1 MRPQP
6 TDSTL
11 QPTRICVNVVFNKA
25 IPEAVKNQVV
35 RAVLVNLS
43 KEEPRLGQMLEGTTG
58 RITPELDINTMTGQ
72 EGLDEDFNEIAARG
86 VVRPWMDGKIEE
98 TDASYYSLFA
108 NPSSFQASGPGGQK
122 LDVKFVIT
130 VLVFG
135 ASTEVSPSVTTQ
147 AAVKP
152 QEFVPPPPPPTRQLP
167 VEPSMSA
174 TRSLANIFFAPAR
187 VFDSFRDVT
196 TFTPAAVRFLIA
208 AAIIIVAV
216 VSYNALYLQHIGSER
231 IARASIEASPRL
243 AKLPSE
249 QKERVLQMQENPT
262 FKAFTLAM
270 GFGRLLLFLLASL
283 PLGALI
289 YWLGA
294 MLFKSKMKY
303 MQALLV
309 WTYAAFA
316 PTVLWVLANTLVLL
330 IRPPTTNI
338 GIATGANGVVHANLG
353 ALFDVTTL
361 PIPVYVVALSALDLF
376 EFCGLALAVFGLR
389 KVARIPWIGS
399 FGIVIFVWLIGV
411 VWRISTAGLAGAL
424 MK

>member
-25 IPEAVKNQVV
+25 IPEAAKNQFV
-35 RAVLVNLS
+35 RAILVNLS
-43 KEEPRLGQMLEGTTG
+43 KAEPRLGRMLEATTG

-72 EGLDEDFNEIAARG
+72 EGLDDDFNELAARG
-86 VVRPWMDGKIEE
+86 VVRPWMDGKIEG

-108 NPSSFQASGPGGQK
+108 NPSSFQASGPGGQQ

-152 QEFVPPPPPPTRQLP
+152 QGFAPPPPPTLQLP

-174 TRSLANIFFAPAR
+174 TRSLTNIFFAPAR
-187 VFDSFRDVT
+187 VFDSFRDMT
-196 TFTPAAVRFLIA
+196 TFTPAAVRFLVA
-208 AAIIIVAV
+208 AAIIVVAMV
-216 VSYNALYLQHIGSER
+216 AYNVIYLARIGPR
-231 IARASIEASPRL
+231 NIARASIEAYPKLAVLPAERKEQILQVQESPALIATTR
-243 AKLPSE
+243 AI
-249 QKERVLQMQENPT
+249 
-262 FKAFTLAM
+262 
-270 GFGRLLLFLLASL
+270 GFGKLIIFTLASL

-289 YWLGA
+289 YWLGS
-294 MLFKSKMKY
+294 MLFKAKIQY
-303 MQALLV
+303 LQALLV
-309 WTYAAFA
+309 WTYSTLS
-316 PTVLWVLANTLVLL
+316 PTVVWAFANTLALF
-330 IRPPTTNI
+330 IRPPTTNLAI
-338 GIATGANGVVHANLG
+338 VNGANGVIHANLG
-353 ALFDVTTL
+353 ALFNVTML

-376 EFCGLALAVFGLR
+376 EFYGLVLAMCGLR

-411 VWRISTAGLAGAL
+411 VWRIATAGVLGAL

>member
-1 MRPQP
+1 VRPQL
-6 TDSTL
+6 TDLTL
-11 QPTRICVNVVFNKA
+11 QPTRICVNAVFNNA
-25 IPEAVKNQVV
+25 IPEALKDQVV
-35 RAVLVNLS
+35 RTILVNLS
-43 KEEPRLGQMLEGTTG
+43 NEEPRLGQMLEGTTG
-58 RITPELDINTMTGQ
+58 RITPELDINTMTGK

-147 AAVKP
+147 ATVKP
-152 QEFVPPPPPPTRQLP
+152 QEFVPPPPTLQLP
-167 VEPSMSA
+167 VEPSMST

-196 TFTPAAVRFLIA
+196 TFTPAAIRFLVA
-208 AAIIIVAV
+208 APIIVVAIV
-216 VSYNALYLQHIGSER
+216 AYNVIYLARIGPQN
-231 IARASIEASPRL
+231 IVRASMEASPKF
-243 AKLPSE
+243 AGLPSE
-249 QKERVLQMQENPT
+249 QKERIRQVQESPALIAIT
-262 FKAFTLAM
+262 RAI
-270 GFGRLLLFLLASL
+270 GFGKLILLTLASL

-289 YWLGA
+289 YWLGG
-294 MLFKSKMKY
+294 LIFKSKIKY

-309 WTYAAFA
+309 WTYAVFA
-316 PTVLWVLANTLVLL
+316 PTVLWLLANTLVLL
-330 IRPPTTNI
+330 IHPPTTSM
-338 GIATGANGVVHANLG
+338 GIVTGANGVVHANLG

-361 PIPVYVVALSALDLF
+361 PIPVYVVALSEFDLF
-376 EFCGLALAVFGLR
+376 AFYGLGLAMFGLR
-389 KVARIPWIGS
+389 KVARIPWLGS
-399 FGIVIFVWLIGV
+399 IGIVIFVWMLGV
-411 VWRISTAGLAGAL
+411 VWHIGNAGLVNAI